1 MSDFQE
7 FAFSDK
13 FRIFEEEKKK
23 IEILRNYIFLK
34 CLPFHIIEKLKFLK
48 ISHVQ
53 KNVVRI
59 F

>member
-23 IEILRNYIFLK
+23 IEILRNCIFLK
-34 CLPFHIIEKLKFLK
+34 CLPLHTK
-48 ISHVQ
+48 ILENFTCS
-53 KNVVRI
+53 KKCS
-59 F
+59 